1 MSNERVALTLV
12 LCTTPPPGCSP
23 PLTPPASPFSLL
35 LGLELKPVFIL
46 SSFLSS
52 RLRHEERR
60 TNKSSRSGVGVDC
73 IKETWLSVLGRCV
86 VCDSVSLCGVSEL
99 GLCV

>member
-1 MSNERVALTLV
+1 MKK
-12 LCTTPPPGCSP
+12 G
-23 PLTPPASPFSLL
+23 
-35 LGLELKPVFIL
+35 KQ
-46 SSFLSS
+46 
-52 RLRHEERR
+52 
-60 TNKSSRSGVGVDC
+60 NKSSRSGVGVDR